1 MTKEELL
8 IKLRN
13 IEWDDFEVKEAK
25 GELPKNVWDT
35 VSAFANTSGGWI
47 VLGIHEDRKKGKS
60 EYVITGVGNPEKIE
74 QDFLGTLR
82 SQKFNLV
89 IPAVAEKLDFD
100 GKTVLAFYIP
110 SSEIKPVYFNGNLS
124 NTFIRNGSGDQHAT
138 DAEIA
143 AIQRDQAFGSRS
155 EIVIHGT
162 SFEDIN
168 PVSLDTYRQTV
179 KMFNSGFAYNHLQN
193 EEFCEKIGVT
203 RNGELTYGSLA
214 MFGKRDTVQRH
225 IYNFWVDYI
234 EIPGLSYNDAAQRYT
249 FRMQEQENLWEYYNL
264 LIQRL
269 RNYTDNPFTPGPNG
283 FSPDD
288 DSQLYCL
295 REGLVNM
302 LAHADMF
309 STIHSTIRVYSN
321 RIEFQNAG
329 RFIDSPESFRK
340 SITSM
345 PRNPNII
352 KFFRFAKLAE
362 NAGYGID
369 KIMNWE
375 NLTGE
380 KVEFFTNRLQ
390 TTVTYYLPQRG
401 GQKKVIDPTSTPQ
414 VPHKY
419 PTSTPQVQKLTGLIG
434 QSQYSVKELMEL
446 VELTDRKNFLNN
458 YLNPA
463 ISEGF
468 IEPLYPDSPNH
479 PKQKYRLTGKGLEWL
494 KQQSE

>member
-1 MTKEELL
+1 M
-8 IKLRN
+8 
-13 IEWDDFEVKEAK
+13 
-25 GELPKNVWDT
+25 
-35 VSAFANTSGGWI
+35 
-47 VLGIHEDRKKGKS
+47 
-60 EYVITGVGNPEKIE
+60 
-74 QDFLGTLR
+74 
-82 SQKFNLV
+82 
-89 IPAVAEKLDFD
+89 
-100 GKTVLAFYIP
+100 
-110 SSEIKPVYFNGNLS
+110 
-124 NTFIRNGSGDQHAT
+124 
-138 DAEIA
+138 
-143 AIQRDQAFGSRS
+143 
-155 EIVIHGT
+155 
-162 SFEDIN
+162 
-168 PVSLDTYRQTV
+168 
-179 KMFNSGFAYNHLQN
+179 QN

-375 NLTGE
+375 NLTDE

-401 GQKKVIDPTSTPQ
+401 GQKKDNRPSTDQ
-414 VPHKY
+414 VPTKY
-419 PTSTPQVQKLTGLIG
+419 RPSTVQVEELLKVLRDNEMSIT
-434 QSQYSVKELMEL
+434 ELME
-446 VELTDRKNFLNN
+446 
-458 YLNPA
+458 YLNLSHRPTFRTNYINPA
-463 ISEGF
+463 LEEGC
-468 IEPLYPDSPNH
+468 IVQLYPDSPKS
-479 PKQKYRLTGKGLEWL
+479 PKQKYRLTEKGLEWL